1 MPELTIVVP
10 VFNEA
15 ANFPKT
21 YRTIKEFVAAPHRI
35 LVVYDFDA
43 DTTVPVVRELMASDP
58 RLALVKNDIGRGPG
72 NALKAGFAA
81 APEGPVLVVMADLA
95 DDLRDVAPMLELYAQ
110 GYDIVCGSRYMRG
123 GRQIGGPLVK
133 RTLSR
138 LAGVSLY
145 YVRGIPTHDITNN
158 FKLYDSAFLKQI
170 HIESEAGFSIAMEIT
185 VKAFLHGKRITE
197 VPTTW
202 SDRVDGKS
210 NFKLFA
216 WLPQYL
222 RWYVLAFS
230 PRYSSTR

>member
-21 YRTIKEFVAAPHRI
+21 YRTIKELISAKHRI

-43 DTTVPVVRELMASDP
+43 DTTVPVVRELMVADP
-58 RLALVKNDIGRGPG
+58 KLELVKNNIGRGPA
-72 NALKAGFAA
+72 NALKAGFAV
-81 APEGPVLVVMADLA
+81 APDGPVLVVMADLA
-95 DDLRDVAPMLELYAQ
+95 DDLRDVAPMLALYAQ
-110 GYDIVCGSRYMRG
+110 GFDIVCGSRYMKG
-123 GRQIGGPLVK
+123 GRQIGGPLIK

-145 YVRGIPTHDITNN
+145 YVRGVPTHDITNN
-158 FKLYDSAFLKQI
+158 FKLYNGAFLRQI
-170 HIESEAGFSIAMEIT
+170 HIESKAGFSIAMEIT
-185 VKAFLHGKRITE
+185 VKAFLNGKRIAE

-210 NFKLFA
+210 NFKLLA

-222 RWYVLAFS
+222 RWYLLAFQ
-230 PRYSSTR
+230 PINRVRR